1 MFYRVNP
8 DICTGCGSCA
18 EDCIQ
23 GAIALDEE
31 RGVAVIDLEDCIGC
45 MECFDACLVDA
56 IEEF

>member
-8 DICTGCGSCA
+8 DICIGCGSCA
-18 EDCIQ
+18 EGCIQ
-23 GAIALDEE
+23 GAITLDEE